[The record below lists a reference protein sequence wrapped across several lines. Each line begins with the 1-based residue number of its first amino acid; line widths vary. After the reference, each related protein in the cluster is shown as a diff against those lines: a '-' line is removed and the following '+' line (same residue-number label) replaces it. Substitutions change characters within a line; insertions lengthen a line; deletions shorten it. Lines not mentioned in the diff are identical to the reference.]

1 MTTDSFTIKQA
12 REYPLPASSQ
22 THEVVAITPG
32 MLLVSQQPS
41 GALVKVRLDPTS
53 GRPLESV
60 AHVIDSPF
68 SGVHGLTLSRQNPG
82 KVWVTLQ
89 FSSQLLLID
98 PVPQDIDAPPLIEQ
112 RIDLPQPARGPHV
125 VAEDGTSLW
134 VSCKDSHHIVQID
147 ARSSSINRVIPC
159 PPRPI
164 FVQVHPRSRD
174 VYATLDQSSAL
185 FRIPAA
191 STGEPTQIPL
201 DPQFGSTPVGMV
213 PGPDGNLWFAMLG
226 TSSGGKGSFGRIRED
241 GGIDQFQL
249 QTGVAGG
256 AAFIHLGFPP
266 DETKGAVMYLLASS
280 MAAHSALNAVIELRM
295 SPDYSRVETQ
305 QSIVF
310 PTQQSMSH
318 RVLSTAQ
325 GLYATQ
331 LGSCTLVHLQTA
343 RSPLGE
349 SVNEL
354 ADPYGLWGCGVTG
367 SRVCYPGSE
376 Q

>member
-1 MTTDSFTIKQA
+1 
-12 REYPLPASSQ
+12 LPASSQ
-22 THEVVAITPG
+22 THEVVAVTPG

-41 GALVKVRLDPTS
+41 GALVKVRLDPAS

-68 SGVHGLTLSRQNPG
+68 SGLHGLTVSRHHPG

-98 PVPQDIDAPPLIEQ
+98 PVSQDIDAPPLIER

-125 VAEDGTSLW
+125 AVEQGNYLW
-134 VSCKDSHHIVQID
+134 VSCKDSHHILQID
-147 ARSSSINRVIPC
+147 AQSSTINRVIPC

-164 FVQVHPRSRD
+164 FVQVHPLSGD
-174 VYATLDQSSAL
+174 LYATLDQSSAL
-185 FRIPAA
+185 FCIPAA
-191 STGEPTQIPL
+191 STGEPMLIPL

-213 PGPDGNLWFAMLG
+213 PGPDCNLWFAMLG

-266 DETKGAVMYLLASS
+266 DETKGSVMYLLASS
-280 MAAHSALNAVIELRM
+280 MAAHTALNAVIELRM
-295 SPDYSRVETQ
+295 SPDYSRVEMQ

-331 LGSCTLVHLQTA
+331 LGSCTLVHLQSA

-349 SVNEL
+349 TVNEL

-367 SRVCYPGSE
+367 SRVCYPGPE